1 MTIESTRP
9 ARWWN
14 CADRPTHPH
23 AHGPSGQHPGLAPRA
38 WTLLACKHGNEA
50 ATYCRLTG
58 LRERSR
64 HTRALPDRGRLPR
77 GPGSRLPDFVRE
89 LLAQLVESVRS
100 TVTARSGHGSC
111 RCRARGAGGLRHVI
125 GQRVARLLER
135 LGSADRRGCCG
146 QTFSLSVLEG
156 VVREA
161 SGLLD
166 GLDEAVAAG
175 LLTEAGWAG
184 MRWSTIG
191 AVP

>member
-1 MTIESTRP
+1 
-9 ARWWN
+9 
-14 CADRPTHPH
+14 
-23 AHGPSGQHPGLAPRA
+23 
-38 WTLLACKHGNEA
+38 
-50 ATYCRLTG
+50 
-58 LRERSR
+58 
-64 HTRALPDRGRLPR
+64 
-77 GPGSRLPDFVRE
+77 
-89 LLAQLVESVRS
+89 
-100 TVTARSGHGSC
+100 
-111 RCRARGAGGLRHVI
+111 VI

-135 LGSADRRGCCG
+135 LGSADRRGCRG